1 MKTKNELGD
10 WEKVVAKLVDG
21 IGLGEATRN
30 DAMLVRKRVDAKGR
44 PRMVSEGQIQAIR
57 IADKYKEVIRG

>member
-21 IGLGEATRN
+21 VGLTEATRQ
-30 DAMLVRKRVDAKGR
+30 DATLVRERVNEKRR
-44 PRMVSEGQIQAIR
+44 PRMVSEGQIKAIR
-57 IADKYKEVIRG
+57 IGDRYGK

>member
-21 IGLGEATRN
+21 VGFTEATRQ
-30 DAMLVRKRVDAKGR
+30 DATLVCTGVNEKRC
-44 PRMVSEGQIQAIR
+44 PRVVSKGQIKAIR
-57 IADKYKEVIRG
+57 IGDRYGK